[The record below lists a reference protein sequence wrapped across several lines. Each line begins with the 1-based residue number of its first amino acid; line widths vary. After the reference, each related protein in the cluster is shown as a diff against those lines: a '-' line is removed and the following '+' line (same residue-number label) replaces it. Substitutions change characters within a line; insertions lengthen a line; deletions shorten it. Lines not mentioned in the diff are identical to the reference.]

1 MTGAGTSGDGAVAL
15 AMNGDAMEDNIAA
28 DAIAITEPNRDARA
42 VVVISIT
49 PEISVSPRDL
59 KAQHE

>member
-1 MTGAGTSGDGAVAL
+1 
-15 AMNGDAMEDNIAA
+15 MNGDAMEDNIIAA
-28 DAIAITEPNRDARA
+28 DAIAIAEPNRDARA